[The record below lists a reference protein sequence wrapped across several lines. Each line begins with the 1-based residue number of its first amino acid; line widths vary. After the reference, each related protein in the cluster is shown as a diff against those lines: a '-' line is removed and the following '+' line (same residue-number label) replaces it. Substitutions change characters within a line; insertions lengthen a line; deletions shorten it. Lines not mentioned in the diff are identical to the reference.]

1 MNDEYVESEADL
13 IEEEHE
19 LDDIKKMLEQKVL
32 DLQGL
37 SNLENEELKTKII
50 SMKKVVDILYRKL
63 KEADHKKNECE
74 NKLIKLQ
81 NSFNEQLEEDKK
93 ELLKLYAKSRRQ
105 KKDMDSSFYTIN
117 GEVNEINK
125 KKGKSVDFSQ
135 KYINLLKN
143 ENKSLKHVAKDLK
156 KKIKELKTKNS
167 S

>member
-1 MNDEYVESEADL
+1 
-13 IEEEHE
+13 
-19 LDDIKKMLEQKVL
+19 
-32 DLQGL
+32 
-37 SNLENEELKTKII
+37 
-50 SMKKVVDILYRKL
+50 
-63 KEADHKKNECE
+63 
-74 NKLIKLQ
+74 
-81 NSFNEQLEEDKK
+81 
-93 ELLKLYAKSRRQ
+93 
-105 KKDMDSSFYTIN
+105 MDSSFYTIN